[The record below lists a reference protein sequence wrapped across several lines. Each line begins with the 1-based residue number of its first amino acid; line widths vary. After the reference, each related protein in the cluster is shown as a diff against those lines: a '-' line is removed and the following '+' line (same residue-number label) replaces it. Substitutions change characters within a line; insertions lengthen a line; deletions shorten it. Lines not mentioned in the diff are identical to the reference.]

1 MDETLAKDN
10 IIRRELEIFLE
21 FVVKENIPIE
31 KRDNEIIE
39 TQARSKVFEQ
49 INLLNGVVF
58 KNRGSVMNEL
68 SCGINGVSAQA

>member
-1 MDETLAKDN
+1 MTNKQGMDETLAKDN

-39 TQARSKVFEQ
+39 TQARSKVFE
-49 INLLNGVVF
+49 
-58 KNRGSVMNEL
+58 
-68 SCGINGVSAQA
+68 